1 MGLPEFVIGAIVVVM
16 IIVITAIAQPP
27 NKWVEWLSGRKKT
40 PTDFTK

>member
-27 NKWVEWLSGRKKT
+27 NKWVEWFSARKKKH
-40 PTDFTK
+40 DHFTK